1 MDDLKHT
8 PGPWLVNSSAVKA
21 RWPFDTITICEAN
34 LISVVDG
41 RKAPRQE
48 QMANLFL
55 MAAAPEMKDALMF
68 CISVIEA
75 NGVFEASERIA
86 IEKAK
91 AALRSAKQ

>member
-1 MDDLKHT
+1 MGELKHT

-41 RKAPRQE
+41 KKAPRE
-48 QMANLFL
+48 QQIANLFL
-55 MAAAPEMKDALMF
+55 MAAAPEMKDGLNF

-75 NGVFEASERIA
+75 NGVYEASERLA

-91 AALRSAKQ
+91 AALRSANQ